1 MVGVNAMSCLKKS
14 WAQWIGARRALLR
27 CLPLALSVAGLGLGV
42 GGTALAGQEEAQL
55 LSPASSGA
63 ACAGVP
69 GLEPLLRG
77 KDLLLLGEM
86 HGTAESP
93 AFADCAVHRALDAGR
108 SVTAAI
114 EVPLEEEPAVQGFLA
129 SAGSAADRD
138 ALLAGAFWQ
147 AAFQDGRRSEAMLQ
161 YLEDLR
167 RLNRAGR
174 RIHVLLL
181 DSVGFTSGPGRD

>member
-1 MVGVNAMSCLKKS
+1 MVGVNAMSCLKKN

-27 CLPLALSVAGLGLGV
+27 SLPLALSVAGLGVGV
-42 GGTALAGQEEAQL
+42 GVGSTALAGQEEAQL

-147 AAFQDGRRSEAMLQ
+147 AAFQDGRRS
-161 YLEDLR
+161 
-167 RLNRAGR
+167 
-174 RIHVLLL
+174 
-181 DSVGFTSGPGRD
+181 